1 MKPICIKVPEYR
13 GRRVAAYTVVGYPTR
28 LQTLRCWLNINRDIH
43 KILVGGASINNS
55 VFIGRWCTMHT
66 MKLIEDLFNSSKLEY
81 LIKEV
86 YMWKDKVKNILW
98 FLFVYTPLV
107 TANGLGCIILAN
119 EKIVGGSFQVVTF
132 RKTKRQIDKE
142 KFAKFMKRVCK

>member
-1 MKPICIKVPEYR
+1 MVYDARYKTHR
-13 GRRVAAYTVVGYPTR
+13 G
-28 LQTLRCWLNINRDIH
+28 
-43 KILVGGASINNS
+43 LVKAQYAD
-55 VFIGRWCTMHT
+55 H
-66 MKLIEDLFNSSKLEY
+66 

-119 EKIVGGSFQVVTF
+119 EKIVGGNFQVVTF

>member
-1 MKPICIKVPEYR
+1 
-13 GRRVAAYTVVGYPTR
+13 
-28 LQTLRCWLNINRDIH
+28 
-43 KILVGGASINNS
+43 
-55 VFIGRWCTMHT
+55 
-66 MKLIEDLFNSSKLEY
+66 MKLIEDLFNSSKLED

-107 TANGLGCIILAN
+107 TANGLGCILLAN

>member
-1 MKPICIKVPEYR
+1 MVYDARYETHR
-13 GRRVAAYTVVGYPTR
+13 G
-28 LQTLRCWLNINRDIH
+28 
-43 KILVGGASINNS
+43 LVEAQYADH
-55 VFIGRWCTMHT
+55 F
-66 MKLIEDLFNSSKLEY
+66 
-81 LIKEV
+81 IKEV

-98 FLFVYTPLV
+98 FLFIYTPLV
-107 TANGLGCIILAN
+107 TANGLGCILLAN

>member
-1 MKPICIKVPEYR
+1 
-13 GRRVAAYTVVGYPTR
+13 
-28 LQTLRCWLNINRDIH
+28 
-43 KILVGGASINNS
+43 
-55 VFIGRWCTMHT
+55 
-66 MKLIEDLFNSSKLEY
+66 MKLIDDLFNSSKLEY

-107 TANGLGCIILAN
+107 TANGLGGILLAN

>member
-1 MKPICIKVPEYR
+1 MVYDARYETRR
-13 GRRVAAYTVVGYPTR
+13 G
-28 LQTLRCWLNINRDIH
+28 
-43 KILVGGASINNS
+43 LVEAQYADH
-55 VFIGRWCTMHT
+55 F
-66 MKLIEDLFNSSKLEY
+66 
-81 LIKEV
+81 IKEV

-107 TANGLGCIILAN
+107 TANGLGCILLAN

>member
-1 MKPICIKVPEYR
+1 MVYDAHYETHR
-13 GRRVAAYTVVGYPTR
+13 G
-28 LQTLRCWLNINRDIH
+28 
-43 KILVGGASINNS
+43 LVKAQDADH
-55 VFIGRWCTMHT
+55 F
-66 MKLIEDLFNSSKLEY
+66 
-81 LIKEV
+81 IKEV

-107 TANGLGCIILAN
+107 TANGLGCILLAN

-142 KFAKFMKRVCK
+142 KFDKFMKRVCK

>member
-1 MKPICIKVPEYR
+1 MKPIRIKVPEYR
-13 GRRVAAYTVVGYPTR
+13 CRRVAAYTVVGYPTR

-43 KILVGGASINNS
+43 NRLVGRASINKS
-55 VFIGRWCTMHT
+55 TFIGRWCTAHT

-107 TANGLGCIILAN
+107 TANGLGCILLAN

>member
-1 MKPICIKVPEYR
+1 
-13 GRRVAAYTVVGYPTR
+13 
-28 LQTLRCWLNINRDIH
+28 
-43 KILVGGASINNS
+43 
-55 VFIGRWCTMHT
+55 
-66 MKLIEDLFNSSKLEY
+66 
-81 LIKEV
+81 
-86 YMWKDKVKNILW
+86 MWKDKVKNILW

-107 TANGLGCIILAN
+107 TANGLGCRLLAN

>member
-1 MKPICIKVPEYR
+1 MVYDARYKTHR
-13 GRRVAAYTVVGYPTR
+13 G
-28 LQTLRCWLNINRDIH
+28 
-43 KILVGGASINNS
+43 LVEAQDADH
-55 VFIGRWCTMHT
+55 F
-66 MKLIEDLFNSSKLEY
+66 
-81 LIKEV
+81 IKEV

-107 TANGLGCIILAN
+107 TANGLGCILLAN
-119 EKIVGGSFQVVTF
+119 EKIVGGTFQVVTF

>member
-1 MKPICIKVPEYR
+1 MVYYARYENHR
-13 GRRVAAYTVVGYPTR
+13 G
-28 LQTLRCWLNINRDIH
+28 
-43 KILVGGASINNS
+43 LVEAQD
-55 VFIGRWCTMHT
+55 VDHF
-66 MKLIEDLFNSSKLEY
+66 
-81 LIKEV
+81 IKEV

-107 TANGLGCIILAN
+107 TANGLGCILLAN